1 MDTRKNIK
9 SLVNNE
15 HKKYIQGIEQS
26 VGNNINSFWNY
37 VDKNSRE
44 GLVDLFKFNDQ
55 TIQGVAQVVE
65 SFAEYFAS
73 VHSREKSSYNLNFVD
88 IINNNSVLHI
98 GSISDSD
105 YDAAVKKLKPKKAA
119 GWTVYHL
126 TL

>member
-55 TIQGVAQVVE
+55 TIQVWL
-65 SFAEYFAS
+65 
-73 VHSREKSSYNLNFVD
+73 R
-88 IINNNSVLHI
+88 
-98 GSISDSD
+98 
-105 YDAAVKKLKPKKAA
+105 
-119 GWTVYHL
+119 
-126 TL
+126 

>member
-1 MDTRKNIK
+1 MVYTKNKKLLKDKNNFRKLKLVSEFYRNKYTDTRKRIK

-55 TIQGVAQVVE
+55 TIQVWL
-65 SFAEYFAS
+65 
-73 VHSREKSSYNLNFVD
+73 R
-88 IINNNSVLHI
+88 
-98 GSISDSD
+98 
-105 YDAAVKKLKPKKAA
+105 
-119 GWTVYHL
+119 
-126 TL
+126 

>member
-1 MDTRKNIK
+1 MVYTKNKKLLKDKNNFRKLKLVSEFYRNKYMDTRKNIK

-55 TIQGVAQVVE
+55 TIQVWL
-65 SFAEYFAS
+65 
-73 VHSREKSSYNLNFVD
+73 R
-88 IINNNSVLHI
+88 
-98 GSISDSD
+98 
-105 YDAAVKKLKPKKAA
+105 
-119 GWTVYHL
+119 
-126 TL
+126 